1 MADAV
6 QQSRFKLTST
16 SVPKTRLG
24 LSLAERIK
32 VIEARQMGKSMRQVV
47 NKIFIAMFRN
57 SRQLFTFIL
66 MHFSWLLNLDVA
78 KLKFSTL

>member
-32 VIEARQMGKSMRQVV
+32 VIEAREMGKSMRQVV
-47 NKIFIAMFRN
+47 NKTLLLCFVTHVN
-57 SRQLFTFIL
+57 YLPLFKC
-66 MHFSWLLNLDVA
+66 FSWLLNLDVA

>member
-32 VIEARQMGKSMRQVV
+32 VIEAREMGKSMRQVV

-57 SRQLFTFIL
+57 SRQLFTFI
-66 MHFSWLLNLDVA
+66 
-78 KLKFSTL
+78 